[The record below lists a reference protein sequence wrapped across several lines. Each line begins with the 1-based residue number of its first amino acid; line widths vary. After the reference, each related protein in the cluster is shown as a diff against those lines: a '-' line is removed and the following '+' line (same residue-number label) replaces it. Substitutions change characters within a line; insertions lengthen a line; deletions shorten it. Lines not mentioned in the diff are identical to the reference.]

1 MHATGHMKSLKLSC
15 RQQQVDEDE
24 EEEEEEDEKRE
35 RKARQ
40 RELNDVL
47 SGRPIWSK
55 KEGPEKPTRA
65 ESQARMARWEVRCCR
80 VHCRTVAV
88 WTASSV
94 TNCSGLCG
102 QKVVCAYLLPP
113 TLLSA
118 AIPSA
123 IWHLASAACDS
134 AQR

>member
-1 MHATGHMKSLKLSC
+1 MKT
-15 RQQQVDEDE
+15 
-24 EEEEEEDEKRE
+24 RE

-40 RELNDVL
+40 RELNDFL

-55 KEGPEKPTRA
+55 KGRA
-65 ESQARMARWEVRCCR
+65 GKAHACREPSKDGEVGGAVRCCR

-88 WTASSV
+88 WTASSA

-118 AIPSA
+118 AIPSV
-123 IWHLASAACDS
+123 IWHLASGIWHLLPATPLS
-134 AQR
+134 AENMWRIVARRKR

>member
-1 MHATGHMKSLKLSC
+1 MKT
-15 RQQQVDEDE
+15 
-24 EEEEEEDEKRE
+24 RE

-40 RELNDVL
+40 RELNDFL

-65 ESQARMARWEVRCCR
+65 ESQARMVRWEVRCCR

-123 IWHLASAACDS
+123 TGIWHLLPATPLSAENMWRIVA
-134 AQR
+134 RRKR

>member
-1 MHATGHMKSLKLSC
+1 MKT
-15 RQQQVDEDE
+15 
-24 EEEEEEDEKRE
+24 RE

-40 RELNDVL
+40 RELNDFL

-55 KEGPEKPTRA
+55 KEVWKGPEKPTRA
-65 ESQARMARWEVRCCR
+65 ESQARIVRWEVRCCR

-94 TNCSGLCG
+94 TNCSRLYG
-102 QKVVCAYLLPP
+102 QKVVCAYCASYLLRCCRLPFH
-113 TLLSA
+113 LASG
-118 AIPSA
+118 